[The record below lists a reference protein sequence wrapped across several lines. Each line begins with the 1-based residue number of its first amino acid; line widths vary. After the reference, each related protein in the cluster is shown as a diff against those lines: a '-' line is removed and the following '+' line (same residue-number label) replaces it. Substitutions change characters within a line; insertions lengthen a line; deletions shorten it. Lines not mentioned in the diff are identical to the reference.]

1 MEWNGDSLLFLSFW
15 FVFTCL
21 RVNIY
26 GGMMSPQDQ
35 HLYSLFFFIY
45 CIFGLACASTK
56 NKFLLEPF

>member
-1 MEWNGDSLLFLSFW
+1 MEWNGDPLLFLSFW

-35 HLYSLFFFIY
+35 HLIYTLYFFILIVFSGY
-45 CIFGLACASTK
+45 LVHLQRINSF
-56 NKFLLEPF
+56 